1 MQDTRDIGLSSTS
14 KNRRK
19 RRNLVSM
26 QFNMINWMVEAISL
40 FLVIFNESEF
50 FDILYLLVTSC
61 GTPLVYYLGIE
72 DNRRK
77 AREYFQ
83 SRMRIF
89 KKSKVAPHPLMNR
102 NQTCEIHN
110 GEKVCVAK

>member
-72 DNRRK
+72 KEGQGVFPVEHEDIRK
-77 AREYFQ
+77 IRGCSPPFIE
-83 SRMRIF
+83 
-89 KKSKVAPHPLMNR
+89 SKPNIYLDLIS
-102 NQTCEIHN
+102 QI
-110 GEKVCVAK
+110 